1 MKKSN
6 IFRKFTAGVT
16 AFAASA
22 ACMTSS
28 MFTTTEVLTANAAP
42 DSDNYA
48 KLLQYSMY
56 LYDGNLCGDEVGEKS
71 GFSWRDDCHTGDA
84 VPGGYHDCGDHVKFG
99 ITAGYS
105 AATLGWS
112 YYEYRDVFDTLGQ
125 TGHLKMIT
133 DHFAKY
139 FRDCTTLSGGS
150 VSEFIYQIGDGNA
163 DHNSYWGPP
172 EEQDQ
177 SSRKV
182 FRTSSGAS
190 DIAAEYAAALAVNY
204 LNFGNEEDLTY
215 AKALYEFSTKYNK
228 CATDGVGGFY
238 DSNTYLDDQAFAAG
252 FLYLAT
258 KEDKYN
264 SFLKSNQKDPNWEFC
279 WNNVYL
285 GASVLNGEING
296 DWSIVS
302 KYAQSKLTNA
312 SQWYCPDS
320 WGAARY
326 NTAAQFMGLLLTK
339 YGKGSYGDW
348 AKSQM
353 GMILGE
359 NPKNVCL
366 VVGYSDISAKYPH
379 HEAASGLRG
388 WDEYNRAG
396 ATFGGK
402 GHTLTGALEGGFSNT
417 SFSYTDAL
425 NDITSSEV
433 GIDYNATLV
442 AAAAGL
448 YSLYET
454 GSIDATVNGVDRNV
468 QYEEIIPGETRTTTT
483 QDPRYTTTTTT
494 VVTSLKYEDV
504 PGVSGKTEIDIKLN
518 GATGIQ
524 IEISADQ
531 GDIFNGAFSYND
543 TSGQYGQFGNIPNTT
558 MDSSGVYTLT
568 ESTKYIDAQNDT
580 VTFHIWWSQNGSAK
594 IKSVKLIY
602 SEVVSNTTT
611 ASTTTVTPNTTV
623 PTTTAEQHVPYMV
636 KVNIVDEDGKQIP
649 GVEYELSGVSLSG
662 GGAYFG
668 EKQFTSGSTADEIDV
683 NWNDSDLNNTGW
695 SLNITSVPTGYIKPK
710 TQPNGKFS
718 FVDSTT
724 AEVTVTIE
732 KDKTATDRLWGDANL
747 DSKVTVADAVA
758 ILQSLGN
765 KDKYKLSSEGAL
777 NADVYDNG
785 DGVTATDALTIQ
797 QMDAGLYKQT
807 DFPVSYKK

>member
-6 IFRKFTAGVT
+6 IFRKFTAGMT

-504 PGVSGKTEIDIKLN
+504 PGVSGKTELNIKLN
-518 GATGIQ
+518 GAEAIQ
-524 IEISADQ
+524 IEISSNTNQ
-531 GDIFNGAFSYND
+531 FNGAFDYTDASGMYN
-543 TSGQYGQFGNIPNTT
+543 QFGSFSNPTLE
-558 MDSSGVYTLT
+558 DGVYTLT
-568 ESTKYIDAQNDT
+568 ESTKYVDAQNDT
-580 VTFHIWWSQNGSAK
+580 VTFHIWWSQDGSAVV
-594 IKSVKLIY
+594 KSVKLIY
-602 SEVVSNTTT
+602 SEVVSDTTKPTETSTTTITPTTAATTTTT
-611 ASTTTVTPNTTV
+611 AA
-623 PTTTAEQHVPYMV
+623 PTTTTTEP
-636 KVNIVDEDGKQIP
+636 P
-649 GVEYELSGVSLSG
+649 VE
-662 GGAYFG
+662 
-668 EKQFTSGSTADEIDV
+668 
-683 NWNDSDLNNTGW
+683 
-695 SLNITSVPTGYIKPK
+695 
-710 TQPNGKFS
+710 
-718 FVDSTT
+718 
-724 AEVTVTIE
+724 
-732 KDKTATDRLWGDANL
+732 DRLWGDANL
-747 DSKVTVADAVA
+747 DGRVTVADAVA

-765 KDKYKLSSEGAL
+765 KDKYKLGDEGAL

-785 DGVTATDALTIQ
+785 DGVTASDALTIQ
-797 QMDAGLYKQT
+797 KMDAGIYKQT